1 VAQHWIARTLTLLI
15 ILMSSSPAGAAAG
28 NHVVIIAIDGF
39 PAYLLS
45 DPAAPI
51 PTIRRLAAQG
61 AVAKG
66 LRVSNPS
73 VTWPNHTTLVTGVQ
87 PAKHSVLF
95 NGVLVRGEPGR
106 PVAVDPRR
114 DQKDLVA
121 VPTLY
126 DMLHAKGLRTAAIN
140 WPCTRNATTLD
151 DNFPDVPEQM
161 NHTTP
166 RLRDELVPLG
176 LLADPTDAAFKSA
189 SAPARDQIWTAAATQ
204 VIRAR
209 KPHLML
215 LHMLICDGIH
225 HKYGAKS
232 LAGYTAVALADAQ
245 VRDVLAAL
253 DEAGIRDETTIFL
266 VSDHGFESADRIL
279 QPNVLFRKAGLM
291 KTAAAQTTRAKAQA
305 ISEGGIAMVYL
316 TDPATREQDRATVLE
331 LLKDQEGLA
340 EILQPEQ
347 FASYGL
353 PDPAKNPQMA
363 DLVLAAQPGYAFGNS
378 PFGENFVAPAIP
390 GVTNS
395 GYHGFLST
403 NPKMNGLFIAV
414 GNRIKPGTK
423 LEMVD
428 NVHIAPTA
436 AHLLGHVMEDVD
448 GKVMMEILMP

>member
-1 VAQHWIARTLTLLI
+1 MHRRIVHVLWLALGLMVTSTAR
-15 ILMSSSPAGAAAG
+15 AAD

-39 PAYLLS
+39 PAYLLN

-61 AVAKG
+61 AVAEG
-66 LRVSNPS
+66 LRVSNPA
-73 VTWPNHTTLVTGVQ
+73 VTWPNHTTIVTGVH

-121 VPTLY
+121 VPTIY
-126 DMLHAKGLRTAAIN
+126 DVVHPKGLRTAAIN
-140 WPCTRNATTLD
+140 WPCTRNAKTLD

-176 LLADPTDAAFKSA
+176 VITDPTDAGFKSA
-189 SAPARDQIWTAAATQ
+189 SAPAKDQIWTAAATQ

-209 KPHLML
+209 KPHLLL
-215 LHMLICDGIH
+215 LHMLICDGVH
-225 HKYGAKS
+225 HKYGAQS

-253 DEAGIRDETTIFL
+253 EDAGIREKTTIFL
-266 VSDHGFESADRIL
+266 VSDHGFETADKIL

-291 KTAAAQTTRAKAQA
+291 TTAAAQTTRAKAQA

-316 TDPATREQDRATVLE
+316 TDPATKSDDRAKLLE
-331 LLKDQEGLA
+331 LLKDLEGLA
-340 EILQPEQ
+340 EIIQPDQ
-347 FASYGL
+347 FAKYGL
-353 PDPAKNPQMA
+353 PDPEKNQQMA
-363 DLVLAAQPGYAFGNS
+363 DLVLVAKPGYAFGNT
-378 PFGENFVAPAIP
+378 PFGDAFVSPAIP
-390 GVTNS
+390 AVTNV

-403 NPKMNGLFIAV
+403 NPKMNALFVAV

-423 LEMVD
+423 LGIVD
-428 NVHIAPTA
+428 NIDLAPTA
-436 AHLLGHVMEDVD
+436 AHLLGHPLENVD
-448 GKVMMEILMP
+448 GKVMTDIIEK